1 MIRESLRRYGR
12 GYAASLAF
20 GLALLLGMAMTGA
33 VFMAERHAA
42 VFEFEHRADQAVDRV
57 LSRLERHV
65 ILLRATKGLFDAAES
80 GVSHEK
86 FSRFVGSV
94 DIMSELKGVQG
105 IGFAQMIPS
114 GTEAEAAVEISNSY
128 GQRVEVRPESS
139 LPHRTP
145 ITLLEPPDKRNLAA
159 LGYDMY
165 AEPVRRAAMD
175 QAIASGQPQ
184 ITAPVELVQE
194 ITADKQVGFLV
205 YLPLTDARLPRVGDS
220 PVAGF
225 VYAPFRAGDLI
236 HAAMEDGQPL
246 PVLLR
251 VLDVSADRAL
261 LYSDPAMEEADG
273 LKTSRLIEVMGRS
286 WAFQLRDVAVVHPL
300 RRHYGSMLLGMIS
313 LMFASAAG
321 VAITARQQEATQ
333 AKAVAAAAAREA
345 EYRGM
350 LLQEMKH
357 RIKNHIARIQSIAR
371 QSARGA
377 TDVKA
382 FTEAFDA
389 RLQAMAAVQEILA
402 GNASA
407 EGDLGAILR
416 KELQQGLDRDAM
428 APLLDGPEVRLDERQ
443 SHALALVFHEL
454 VTNAMKYGGLSPN
467 GQGLTI
473 DWKVDRKPAR
483 PEVVIEWQ
491 ERFANSAETGGTG
504 SGFGSRLIEASLRG
518 ELSGRIE
525 RRFHPDGLAITLR
538 FPLATTTGG

>member
-1 MIRESLRRYGR
+1 MRQTIRRQLGAH
-12 GYAASLAF
+12 AASLAF
-20 GLALLLGMAMTGA
+20 GLALVLGLAMTGA
-33 VFMAERHAA
+33 VFMAERRSQ
-42 VFEFEHRADQAVDRV
+42 VVEFEHSADQAVDRV
-57 LSRLERHV
+57 LSRLDRHV
-65 ILLRATKGLFDAAES
+65 ILLRATKGLFDAAEN
-80 GVSHEK
+80 GVSHDK

-94 DIMSELKGVQG
+94 DIMSELKGIQG
-105 IGFAQMIPS
+105 IGFARMMPA
-114 GTEAEAAVEISNSY
+114 GTEAQAAAEVATHY
-128 GQRVEVRPESS
+128 GQTVAVRPETS
-139 LPHRTP
+139 LPLRTP
-145 ITLLEPPDKRNLAA
+145 IVLLEPPDQRNLAA

-175 QAIASGQPQ
+175 KAIATDRPQ

-194 ITADKQVGFLV
+194 ITDEKQAGFLV
-205 YLPLTDARLPRVGDS
+205 YLPLDNPRLPRMGGS

-225 VYAPFRAGDLI
+225 IYAPFRAGDLI
-236 HAAMEDGQPL
+236 RTAMEDGEAL
-246 PVLLR
+246 PVALK
-251 VLDVSADRAL
+251 VLDVDANRAIVHADPGIEA
-261 LYSDPAMEEADG
+261 ADG
-273 LKTSRLIEVMGRS
+273 LKTTRLIEVMGRN
-286 WAFQLRDVAVVHPL
+286 WAFQLRDTSTVPLL
-300 RRHYGSMLLGMIS
+300 RRHYGSLLLGVIS
-313 LMFASAAG
+313 LMFASAAAL
-321 VAITARQQEATQ
+321 AITARQQEAAQ
-333 AKAVAAAAAREA
+333 ARAVAAASAREV

-416 KELQQGLDRDAM
+416 KELQQGLDQDTI

-454 VTNAMKYGGLSPN
+454 VTNAMKYGGLSPS

-473 DWKVDRKPAR
+473 DWHVDHSTAP
-483 PEVVIEWQ
+483 PQLVIDWQ
-491 ERFANSAETGGTG
+491 ERFANGDRSAGAGK
-504 SGFGSRLIEASLRG
+504 GFGSRLIEASLRG
-518 ELSGRIE
+518 ELAGQIE
-525 RRFHPDGLAITLR
+525 RSFHPDGLTILLR
-538 FPLATTTGG
+538 FPLAPCAGI